1 MNRYLVLVPR
11 LVLVAVVTVV
21 DVLALFAWF
30 VGFPLG
36 FIPLW
41 FALQAG
47 LVGLICSQGTRC
59 NARPEDGTAGIGAGD
74 FRPDSGWSPHC
85 PITRQSPCNLPPNK

>member
-11 LVLVAVVTVV
+11 LVLVAVVIIV

-41 FALQAG
+41 FALQVG
-47 LVGLICSQGTRC
+47 VVGLIACFPIRK
-59 NARPEDGTAGIGAGD
+59 
-74 FRPDSGWSPHC
+74 SGGCWP
-85 PITRQSPCNLPPNK
+85 